1 MRQWALLG
9 VLAVL
14 VALAVYMLVVD
25 IWFLRF

>member
-25 IWFLRF
+25 IWFLWF